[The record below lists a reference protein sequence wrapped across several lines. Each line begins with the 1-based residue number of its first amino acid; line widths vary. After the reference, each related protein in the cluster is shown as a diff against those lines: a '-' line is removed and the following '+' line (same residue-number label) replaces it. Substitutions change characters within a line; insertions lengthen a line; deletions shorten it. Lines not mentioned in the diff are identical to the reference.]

1 MFLLWEGGG
10 GALQHKNR
18 ERENKMRTLRT
29 NLQPFN
35 CKKID
40 DEHMDG
46 WIPLQVCTGLNSG
59 NGRNPRIE

>member
-1 MFLLWEGGG
+1 
-10 GALQHKNR
+10 
-18 ERENKMRTLRT
+18 MRTLRT